1 MGSHPVMQLRRN
13 AVTQSVT
20 SCPPE
25 TERLQGLIRKE
36 ALENVT
42 LFDLVLTFLLSM
54 TRLSLGKLRAHLS
67 LILECT

>member
-1 MGSHPVMQLRRN
+1 MQLRRN

-42 LFDLVLTFLLSM
+42 LFDLVLTFLLNTVEAMSAYE
-54 TRLSLGKLRAHLS
+54 RERARD
-67 LILECT
+67 